1 MKLMRIFPCG
11 WMVMAAL
18 ALAGFLPGAFAA
30 NTNDAADTNTVHALS
45 QTNGVAAG
53 TNSGPVDLEV
63 PVSTFDVTIQPTK
76 DPFFPLSLRQP
87 VPAAAATNAAPA
99 FSATAFVLKALA
111 GQTGS
116 RLAMIN
122 NRTLAV
128 GESTSLTLPSGKVN
142 IRVLQIKES
151 SVVIRVDSQ
160 PDPIEI
166 FLRKAAQ

>member
-1 MKLMRIFPCG
+1 MKLLRIFPCG

-30 NTNDAADTNTVHALS
+30 NTNTNSVVGTNTV
-45 QTNGVAAG
+45 VAA
-53 TNSGPVDLEV
+53 TNSAPAELEV

-87 VPAAAATNAAPA
+87 VPAAATTNATPA
-99 FSATAFVLKALA
+99 FSATAFVLKALD
-111 GQTGS
+111 GQPGS

-128 GESTSLTLPSGKVN
+128 GDSTSLTLPSGKVN
-142 IRVLQIKES
+142 IRVMQIKEN
-151 SVVIRVDSQ
+151 SVIIRVDSQ